1 MSSREYLLHILDE
14 IQFVRNHIPRLTL
27 ESFLNDEVMKR
38 AFVRSLEVIGE
49 AARKLPTDFRAR
61 HSAVEWR
68 LIAGTRDKLIH
79 DYFGVDFTLV
89 WDIAVN
95 ELPLLEKQIRE
106 ILMREF

>member
-1 MSSREYLLHILDE
+1 
-14 IQFVRNHIPRLTL
+14 
-27 ESFLNDEVMKR
+27 MKR

-49 AARKLPTDFRAR
+49 AARKLPADFRGR
-61 HSAVEWR
+61 HPAVEWR

-95 ELPLLEKQIRE
+95 ELPGLEKQIRE
-106 ILMREF
+106 ILAIETDSSFLDQR